1 MKLFYIETIA
11 FMSGVVNIYLLTRCS
26 LWNWLFGIITVSLYA
41 IIFFNTKLYADM
53 DLQGVFLIFQFY
65 GLYQWCYGSN
75 EKKPIAMQIIN
86 HSTCLS
92 LALAA
97 IMLFVGISFI
107 LQHCTDSITIYAD
120 ATITTLSLIAQWMMS
135 KKYLHHWLL
144 WIVIDLI
151 SINLYISKSLYLTSL
166 LYLVFMLLC
175 IKGYYQW
182 KETLN
187 KSTSSHSIAL
197 VKAG

>member
-11 FMSGVVNIYLLTRCS
+11 FMSGVVNVYLITRCS

-53 DLQGVFLIFQFY
+53 GLQGVFLFFQFY

-75 EKKPIAMQIIN
+75 EKKPIVMQIIN
-86 HSTCLS
+86 HSTSLS
-92 LALAA
+92 LALVAVV
-97 IMLFVGISFI
+97 LFAGISFT
-107 LQHCTDSITIYAD
+107 LEYNTDSTTIYAD

-135 KKYLHHWLL
+135 KKYLHHWVL
-144 WIVIDLI
+144 WIVIDLL
-151 SINLYISKSLYLTSL
+151 SIGLYISKTLYLTAL

-187 KSTSSHSIAL
+187 KSMWSHSIA
-197 VKAG
+197 

>member
-53 DLQGVFLIFQFY
+53 GLQGIFLIFQFY
-65 GLYQWCYGSN
+65 GFYQWCCGNN
-75 EKKPIAMQIIN
+75 EKKPIAIQVMGRSI
-86 HSTCLS
+86 CLS
-92 LALAA
+92 LVLAA
-97 IMLFVGISFI
+97 IILFLGISFF
-107 LQHCTDSITIYAD
+107 LQHNTDSTTIYAD
-120 ATITTLSLIAQWMMS
+120 ATITSLSLIAQWMMS
-135 KKYLHHWLL
+135 KKYLHHWVL
-144 WIVIDLI
+144 WIVIDLLSI
-151 SINLYISKSLYLTSL
+151 SLYISKTLYLTAL

-187 KSTSSHSIAL
+187 KSTWSHSIA
-197 VKAG
+197 